1 MHYENI
7 TGPKWMQIEVSEV
20 GGNKWKKDLA
30 GFDKG
35 LAKKSW
41 SATWAASMEAAAWIS
56 NQTQKDLDTAL
67 ASSLLLRHG
76 HNRAWYFSDYD

>member
-1 MHYENI
+1 MDYENI

-30 GFDKG
+30 GFEKG

-41 SATWAASMEAAAWIS
+41 SVLHE
-56 NQTQKDLDTAL
+56 
-67 ASSLLLRHG
+67 LLLWKLLPGSATRPKKILIQH
-76 HNRAWYFSDYD
+76 